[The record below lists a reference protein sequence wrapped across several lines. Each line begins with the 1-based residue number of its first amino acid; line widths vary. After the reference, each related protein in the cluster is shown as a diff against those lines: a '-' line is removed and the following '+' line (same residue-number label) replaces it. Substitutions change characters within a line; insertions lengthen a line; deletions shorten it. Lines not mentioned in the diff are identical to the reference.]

1 MKKMRQIS
9 RIKYMNANKIKLIKR
24 RLQINSVI
32 NKVLYKINKDNIYIP
47 VKNTYL
53 IIRINA
59 KCG

>member
-1 MKKMRQIS
+1 MRQIS

-32 NKVLYKINKDNIYIP
+32 NKVLYKINKDNIYIH